1 MTANGSGWFSS
12 HHAGA
17 PGDGLCGSLLAVT
30 EPATSPRKA
39 AAGQKA
45 MLLPIAGK
53 KPVKETAE
61 KKAAG
66 RPQRKSA

>member
-1 MTANGSGWFSS
+1 
-12 HHAGA
+12 
-17 PGDGLCGSLLAVT
+17 
-30 EPATSPRKA
+30 
-39 AAGQKA
+39 